1 MAWAGQTWQAD
12 PSPTTGLLEGEALPT
27 PPSGQRSQET
37 REEGREVKP
46 HLALTQMR
54 ATAICHA
61 QSQRL
66 PRK

>member
-1 MAWAGQTWQAD
+1 MAWAGQTWRAD
-12 PSPTTGLLEGEALPT
+12 RSPTTGLLAGEAFPT
-27 PPSGQRSQET
+27 PPPGQCSQET

-54 ATAICHA
+54 ATTICHA
-61 QSQRL
+61 QSQQL